1 MPILRDAADVVA
13 AQVDE
18 HHVLGPLLGIGEQLF
33 GQAAVFFF
41 GRAAAAR
48 AGERADGDVAIDD
61 ADHDLR
67 RAADERHARR
77 AQVEHER
84 AGVHDPQRA
93 IDLERRRLDV
103 ELAAA
108 G

>member
-1 MPILRDAADVVA
+1 MPILGDAADVVA

-18 HHVLGPLLGIGEQLF
+18 HHVLGPLLGIGQQLL
-33 GQAAVFFF
+33 GQPPIFFF

-48 AGERADGDVAIDD
+48 AGERADRHLAVDD

-67 RAADERHARR
+67 RAADERALRR
-77 AQVEHER
+77 AQEEHER

-93 IDLERRRLDV
+93 IDLERIDRR
-103 ELAAA
+103 AAPPAA